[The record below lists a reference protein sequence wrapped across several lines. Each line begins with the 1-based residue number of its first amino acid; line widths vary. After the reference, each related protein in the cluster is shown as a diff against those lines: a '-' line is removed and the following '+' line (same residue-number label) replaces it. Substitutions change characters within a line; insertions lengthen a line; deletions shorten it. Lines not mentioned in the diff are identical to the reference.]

1 MGWNSGREGLSRW
14 LPWFVRGESRLPR
27 GGASRRTVN
36 SVKHRLQPRVS
47 ARGRA

>member
-1 MGWNSGREGLSRW
+1 MVAVV
-14 LPWFVRGESRLPR
+14 VRGGGESRLPR